1 MYVGPSAHF
10 SFDGMTP
17 TCLNQDKSQAAKD
30 FRVLVITSSCLAAW
44 HVFTLYKQIIDKG
57 RCWRGGGGG
66 GGGGEGLDTP
76 APDCKHL
83 ARDSMLFFLI

>member
-30 FRVLVITSSCLAAW
+30 FRVLVITSSCLAKQEKA
-44 HVFTLYKQIIDKG
+44 FPSSILLYCANSALI
-57 RCWRGGGGG
+57 
-66 GGGGEGLDTP
+66 
-76 APDCKHL
+76 L
-83 ARDSMLFFLI
+83 ASFLQP